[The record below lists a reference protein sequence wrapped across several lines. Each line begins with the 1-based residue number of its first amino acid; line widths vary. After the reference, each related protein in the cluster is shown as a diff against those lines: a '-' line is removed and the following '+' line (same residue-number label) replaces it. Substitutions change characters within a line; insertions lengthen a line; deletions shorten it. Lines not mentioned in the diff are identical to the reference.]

1 MVAGTVTAFSLSF
14 FCHEHYGFALSFNK
28 TSIQRKSG
36 RNIRSVVLADR
47 FLTKL
52 ASPLTPNSVNHAFFL
67 VSTFLDYIADE
78 SFNESLISVLSSM
91 TLVETLLLE
100 TLLNSVLGYNVCIH
114 VYVTVRL

>member
-1 MVAGTVTAFSLSF
+1 
-14 FCHEHYGFALSFNK
+14 
-28 TSIQRKSG
+28 
-36 RNIRSVVLADR
+36 
-47 FLTKL
+47 
-52 ASPLTPNSVNHAFFL
+52 

-78 SFNESLISVLSSM
+78 SFNERLISVLSSM